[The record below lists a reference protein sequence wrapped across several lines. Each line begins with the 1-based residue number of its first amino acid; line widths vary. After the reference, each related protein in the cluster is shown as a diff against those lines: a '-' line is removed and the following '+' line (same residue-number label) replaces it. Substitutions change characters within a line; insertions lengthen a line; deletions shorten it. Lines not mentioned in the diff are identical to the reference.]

1 MSNILLSQ
9 FITFPTSLL
18 LGVWLALISHFN
30 PPAQAKTIFSN
41 VLIAQAVVE
50 PLPPPPQTR
59 YVPNSQQSLP
69 HLQPDTPQS
78 VIEFKQSRPYRE
90 APIPRYRRNDR
101 RNYRQNY
108 SQEFGHYLVYVN
120 GNSAELLQ
128 QVRLIEPTAYIR
140 QFQGR
145 SVIQAGAFRK
155 KYNAQQ
161 RVGQLRAY
169 GIRTQIVSFSNQEG
183 GLYPSSGEGG
193 SYSSNAEG
201 GLYPSYGEGGSYS
214 SNAEGGLHP
223 SYGERGSYS
232 SNAEDYG
239 TNQSKSSYYVAI
251 PGNPEDLPAIES
263 RIRESVGR
271 NASVIVRNHPRG
283 SHLAVGPFA
292 QRLEAEQW
300 NNYLRH
306 LGFGNARVYYGR

>member
-18 LGVWLALISHFN
+18 LGVWLALISHSN
-30 PPAQAKTIFSN
+30 PAQAKTIFSN

-59 YVPNSQQSLP
+59 GVPNSQQSLP

-90 APIPRYRRNDR
+90 APIPHYYQNDR
-101 RNYRQNY
+101 RNYSRQNYSQNY

-120 GNSAELLQ
+120 GDSAELLQ

-155 KYNAQQ
+155 KYNAQL

-169 GIRTQIVSFSNQEG
+169 GIHTQIVSFSN
-183 GLYPSSGEGG
+183 P
-193 SYSSNAEG
+193 EG
-201 GLYPSYGEGGSYS
+201 GLYPSYGQGGSYS
-214 SNAEGGLHP
+214 SNREGGLYP
-223 SYGERGSYS
+223 SYGKGGSYS
-232 SNAEDYG
+232 SNGEDYG

-251 PGNPEDLPAIES
+251 PARSEELPGIES
-263 RIRESVGR
+263 RIRESVGP
-271 NASVIVRNHPRG
+271 NASVIVRNYPRG

-306 LGFGNARVYYGR
+306 LGFGNTRVYYGR

>member
-1 MSNILLSQ
+1 MSSTLLSQ
-9 FITFPTSLL
+9 FIAFPASLL
-18 LGVWLALISHFN
+18 LGGWLALISHSN
-30 PPAQAKTIFSN
+30 PAQAKTIFSN
-41 VLIAQAVVE
+41 FLIAQAVVE
-50 PLPPPPQTR
+50 PLPPPPQTQG
-59 YVPNSQQSLP
+59 VPNSQQSLP
-69 HLQPDTPQS
+69 QLQPDTPQS

-90 APIPRYRRNDR
+90 APIPRYHQNAR
-101 RNYRQNY
+101 RNYRRNYNQNY
-108 SQEFGHYLVYVN
+108 SQEFGNYLVYVN
-120 GNSAELLQ
+120 GDSPELLQ

-161 RVGQLRAY
+161 RVSQLRSY
-169 GIRTQIVSFSNQEG
+169 GIRTQIVSFSNREG
-183 GLYPSSGEGG
+183 GSYSSYGEGG
-193 SYSSNAEG
+193 SYSSNGEG
-201 GLYPSYGEGGSYS
+201 GLYPSYGEGGSY
-214 SNAEGGLHP
+214 P
-223 SYGERGSYS
+223 SYG
-232 SNAEDYG
+232 EDYG

-251 PGNPEDLPAIES
+251 PAKFEDLPEIES

-271 NASVIVRNHPRG
+271 KASVIARTHPRG

-306 LGFGNARVYYGR
+306 LGFSNARVYYGR